1 MECLHVGEGL
11 YQNIYLSKMER
22 RITLSLSRPVTCL
35 ALGGHCT
42 LMQIVQILRHK
53 LTHFLKWTWKSYLHA
68 VI

>member
-35 ALGGHCT
+35 ALGGHYA
-42 LMQIVQILRHK
+42 LIQIVQILRQPINRYIFLNGHGN
-53 LTHFLKWTWKSYLHA
+53 LTYML
-68 VI
+68 